1 MAEGAIFRNSVTNR
15 YAISEA
21 VLDAEVR
28 IGELMREVPKA
39 TKGNQYTGKMVSDS
53 GVDNQ
58 KSKSAVIREAGFT
71 SKKSSSRCEGES
83 QLPTTKVAGLR
94 RFIL

>member
-1 MAEGAIFRNSVTNR
+1 M
-15 YAISEA
+15 
-21 VLDAEVR
+21 R

-58 KSKSAVIREAGFT
+58 KSKSTVIREAGFT
-71 SKKSSSRCEGES
+71 PKQAERFQQLAVEQAKAEARENDDIVSREGEALKRPIRIS
-83 QLPTTKVAGLR
+83 LYV
-94 RFIL
+94 